1 MDTKTETLF
10 LYPPRTI
17 TNPKMYY
24 FYANWRVGISFI
36 DLDTLNQFK
45 SDKGVLSMLKILIWL
60 LIPLCLWHCKHEIGQ
75 SRIKVFKNITPMIK
89 VYSKETIQLECEA
102 PLNLLKNDIYLYLPT
117 SSHVKTSVYFPCFF

>member
-45 SDKGVLSMLKILIWL
+45 SDNGVLSMLKILL
-60 LIPLCLWHCKHEIGQ
+60 
-75 SRIKVFKNITPMIK
+75 
-89 VYSKETIQLECEA
+89 
-102 PLNLLKNDIYLYLPT
+102 
-117 SSHVKTSVYFPCFF
+117 